1 MALSGVVLAVGPH
14 PFADPSPLWRL
25 AVEHP
30 RSAVSLALR
39 SSTRAVPL
47 VVLALALGIGTL
59 LESWQHRQRS
69 GNRSYRAHV
78 AVLALVMVNAPAA
91 LQGRLI
97 DPVMTRPQNLPQAWY
112 DVADHL
118 DRRFEAGEIGSVLL
132 VPGLESAAYRWGY
145 PVDPILPALTKKP
158 FISRDWLPLGSAPF
172 MDLLYALDDSFQ
184 SGTADPA
191 AIAPVAR
198 MLGADTV
205 MVVNSSQYE
214 RFGTIRPERA
224 ASILGAD
231 PPGLRRVAS
240 FGTPTV
246 NRAPEDRW
254 SEEGLGFP
262 FSSLPEIVLY
272 AVEDPSSPARTSAG
286 PVVVAADGTGLV
298 DLAALGV
305 LDGRDIVLAEA
316 ALDDDTLRRAVA
328 SAPEVIVTDSNR
340 LRAHHWR
347 SSQDVWGATEPV
359 SGILL
364 DQDLFDSRLPV
375 FPRADDSSRT
385 LIEET
390 PISAR
395 ATSYGPFLT
404 YQPEFR
410 PAMAVDGD
418 PRTAWRVGVNADP
431 IGQVIEISTA
441 NDPIERLTLVQPDP
455 AWRWIT
461 AVEYR
466 IDGGSW
472 TQLELGAESRTAGG
486 QELILQRPS
495 RSVSLRIADIEARP
509 PYDRNHGPG
518 VGFAEVIPDGRSE
531 VVRVPERLTSFLAED
546 TPLSFAFTRRRSD
559 PYQPWRQDP
568 EIELVR
574 SFTL

>member
-1 MALSGVVLAVGPH
+1 
-14 PFADPSPLWRL
+14 
-25 AVEHP
+25 
-30 RSAVSLALR
+30 
-39 SSTRAVPL
+39 
-47 VVLALALGIGTL
+47 
-59 LESWQHRQRS
+59 
-69 GNRSYRAHV
+69 
-78 AVLALVMVNAPAA
+78 
-91 LQGRLI
+91 
-97 DPVMTRPQNLPQAWY
+97 
-112 DVADHL
+112 
-118 DRRFEAGEIGSVLL
+118 
-132 VPGLESAAYRWGY
+132 
-145 PVDPILPALTKKP
+145 
-158 FISRDWLPLGSAPF
+158 
-172 MDLLYALDDSFQ
+172 
-184 SGTADPA
+184 
-191 AIAPVAR
+191 
-198 MLGADTV
+198 
-205 MVVNSSQYE
+205 
-214 RFGTIRPERA
+214 
-224 ASILGAD
+224 
-231 PPGLRRVAS
+231 

-254 SEEGLGFP
+254 SEEVLGFR
-262 FSSLPEIVLY
+262 FSSFPEIVLY

-418 PRTAWRVGVNADP
+418 PRTAWTVGVNGDP
-431 IGQVIEISTA
+431 IGQVIEISSE
-441 NDPIERLTLVQPDP
+441 NDTIQRLTLVQPEP

-472 TQLELGAESRTAGG
+472 TQLDLEAESRTAGG
-486 QELILQRPS
+486 QELILQRPT
-495 RSVSLRIADIEARP
+495 RSVSLRITDIEARP

-518 VGFAEVIPDGRSE
+518 VGFAEVIPDGRTE

-546 TPLSFAFTRRRSD
+546 TPLSFAFTRWRSD

-574 SFTL
+574 SFTLDTDRTFETDFSVRLDPRADEGDIVAALGILPDDTGANTRLVGSLRWWGLSAIDGDPSTIWWAGADRDPIDAARLTVPIGGTLTHLELHQSTGEDVSRIRSVVL